1 MINPSIIS
9 RLAIIWAPI
18 FVTGIF
24 LFQTFAE
31 KDQGGG
37 YELASHFTLQS
48 TRAINKNETS
58 AAKSVAQNTFQVLK
72 RNPLDVEVLMQF
84 LVSKLIIDPQSF
96 DTDILNHVRL
106 TNSRNRTALKLSL
119 SQAMKTNDMSL
130 ALKETDILYRL
141 ERNFRDEYI
150 KILSAISRTADGQ
163 SFINLKLE
171 ENPQWGGKFIF
182 NEINLLSPEQL
193 PLLKPTIDAYFL
205 NLEDKSGTKNIVSG
219 YARRLIDIGAYDLS
233 LSFWKQYAEFDAEY
247 PIQENA
253 VFNPEFLDLV
263 TAQPYNWK
271 IYNTS
276 AVSTEY
282 NKPKGVFVR
291 FNGKRPAVLLKQ
303 FMEWGPSKTMR
314 LDIDFIH
321 RYDNKRGQFYIE
333 LRCAGTHKLISSY
346 DIIQSTSRQVDYL
359 DVNVDDSNC
368 DIAYVQL
375 KARPGTFARPIT
387 LTLNHLDI
395 QVQDVEP
402 VKAEE

>member
-9 RLAIIWAPI
+9 RLAIIWIPI
-18 FVTGIF
+18 FITGIF

-31 KDQGGG
+31 KGQKVR
-37 YELASHFTLQS
+37 YEVASHFINQS
-48 TRAINKNETS
+48 ARAINKNEAN
-58 AAKSVAQNTFQVLK
+58 AAKSVAENTFQVLK

-84 LVSKLIIDPQSF
+84 LVSKIIIDPQSF
-96 DTDILNHVRL
+96 DIDILNHVRR

-119 SQAMKTNDMSL
+119 SQAMKNNDMSL
-130 ALKETDILYRL
+130 ALKETDTLYRL
-141 ERNFRDEYI
+141 ERYFRDEYI
-150 KILSAISRTADGQ
+150 KILSAISQTEEGQ
-163 SFINLKLE
+163 SLINLKLE

-182 NEINLLSPEQL
+182 NEINRLSGEQL

-205 NLEDKSGTKNIVSG
+205 NLEDKSSTKNIVSG

-247 PIQENA
+247 LRRENV
-253 VFNPEFLDLV
+253 VFNPEFLDLA

-282 NKPKGVFVR
+282 NRPKGVFVR
-291 FNGKRPAVLLKQ
+291 FSAKRPAVLLKQ
-303 FMEWGPSKTMR
+303 FMEWRPSKAVR

-321 RYDNKRGQFYIE
+321 RYDNKKGQFYIE
-333 LRCAGTHKLISSY
+333 LRCAGTHKLMGSY
-346 DIIQSTSRQVDYL
+346 DITQSTSRQVDYL
-359 DVNVDDSNC
+359 DVKTDENNC
-368 DIAYVQL
+368 GIAYVQL

-395 QVQDVEP
+395 QVQDVAP